1 MDSLK
6 TDPTFDINRAEE
18 YKLSIQVS
26 LDGFSFSVIH
36 PGEKRL
42 LALQH
47 SPVPVSSENLLGR
60 RFREWYENEELLK
73 KKFAKTRLLFSSPR
87 ITLVPAKFYDY
98 EKQSSLAELVFGNLG
113 ANATR
118 DNYWPGVEGNLVF
131 TIPESL
137 QKVFDQK
144 FPGNL
149 IVHPLSVYNKRI
161 LQKKSS
167 GSNLVAAYFEKSWF
181 SLLLY
186 ENEQLQ
192 LVNSFST
199 SHPTDVLFYI
209 LSVLKQQ
216 DISAKETRLL
226 LAGDISQE
234 GEIYISLSQWFKGV
248 DFFIPEISYH
258 RESFNE
264 SLHRYIPLL

>member
-1 MDSLK
+1 MDRLK
-6 TDPTFDINRAEE
+6 TDPTFDSNRTEE

-36 PGEKRL
+36 PREKRL

-60 RFREWYENEELLK
+60 RFREWYGNEELLK
-73 KKFAKTRLLFSSPR
+73 KKFSKTRLLFSSPK
-87 ITLVPAKFYDY
+87 ITLVPANFYDY

-113 ANATR
+113 ANAIR

-137 QKVFDQK
+137 QKIFDQK
-144 FPGNL
+144 FPG
-149 IVHPLSVYNKRI
+149 IIVVHPLSVYNKRI
-161 LQKKSS
+161 LQEKSE
-167 GSNLVAAYFEKSWF
+167 GSSLVAAYFEKNWF

-186 ENEQLQ
+186 EGEQLQ
-192 LVNSFST
+192 VVNSFST
-199 SHPTDVLFYI
+199 SYPTDVLFYI
-209 LSVLKQQ
+209 SSVLKQKE
-216 DISAKETRLL
+216 ISPKNTKLL
-226 LAGDISQE
+226 LAGDVSGD
-234 GEIYISLSQWFKGV
+234 GEIYKKLDQWFNGV
-248 DFFIPEISYH
+248 DFFVSDISYN

-264 SLHRYIPLL
+264 SLHRFIPLL